1 MADEISTNGVFIDTK
16 TGQVVES
23 QPEEGIQL
31 VAPGGVID
39 DNARALIETA
49 KAAAAGEDSGDDS
62 GDDKTVTTRTG
73 SRRS

>member
-1 MADEISTNGVFIDTK
+1 LADDQVSKGGVFIDTK

-49 KAAAAGEDSGDDS
+49 KATAAGEDSGA
-62 GDDKTVTTRTG
+62 DKTVTTRTG